1 MKMKPLWALP
11 LLYSASALSQ
21 ERSLNLTKGVTEV
34 SRDVYDLHMTIF
46 YICCVIGVVV
56 FGLMFYSMIR
66 HRKSRGREP
75 AKFHENVK
83 VEILWT
89 LIPFLI
95 LVGMAIPATST
106 LIAMEDTSDA
116 DVTIQVTGIPMEMA
130 LQIF

>member
-83 VEILWT
+83 VEIAWT
-89 LIPFLI
+89 VIPFLI
-95 LVGMAIPATST
+95 IIAIHFDP
-106 LIAMEDTSDA
+106 
-116 DVTIQVTGIPMEMA
+116 
-130 LQIF
+130 